1 MRIEIVSVG
10 DELLTGATVNSN
22 AAIIAER
29 LTQLGHEVR
38 WISTVGDDEEALIE
52 AFEHAF
58 GRARIVVVTG
68 GLGPTHDDITKNAVS
83 RYFHS
88 RIVFNA
94 GVFAD
99 VEDRLKQWGRGMS
112 DVNREQAMV
121 PEKAE
126 VLANDIGTAPGLF
139 FRKKDRFFFIL
150 PGVPREMTEMLE
162 KTVVPRLAA
171 MGGDLIVRSRFL
183 RTFGIPESDL
193 YERIQE
199 FPKRFSDIRLAFL
212 PQVSGVALRLT
223 VSGVSDE
230 ACMKMLLQ
238 GEAMIRERAG
248 SFIYGE
254 GDVSLEEVVADLLL
268 KRKLTVAVAES
279 CTGGLVSHKLTNVP
293 GSSTYFNRGIVAYS
307 NEAKIEILGVPE
319 KKIRNHGAVSPETAM
334 AMAEGVRMIS
344 RTNIGVSTT
353 GIAGPSG
360 GTPEKPVGLV
370 FIGYAD
376 DHCTLFEKHLF
387 TRDRRWN
394 KARSALTALD
404 LMRRT
409 LLDR

>member
-1 MRIEIVSVG
+1 MRAEIVSVG

-22 AAIIAER
+22 GALIAER

-38 WISTVGDDEEALIE
+38 WISTVGDEEEALIE
-52 AFEHAF
+52 AFDHAF
-58 GRARIVVVTG
+58 ERARIVVVTG
-68 GLGPTHDDITKNAVS
+68 GLGPTHDDVTKKAVS

-99 VEDRLKQWGRGMS
+99 VENRLKQWGRGMS

-126 VLANDIGTAPGLF
+126 ILTNDIGTAPGLL
-139 FRKKDRFFFIL
+139 FRKKDRFFFVL

-162 KTVVPRLAA
+162 KSIVPRLAA
-171 MGGDLIVRSRFL
+171 IGGDRIVRSRLL

-193 YERIQE
+193 YERLQE
-199 FPKRFSDIRLAFL
+199 FPERFSDVRLAFL
-212 PQVSGVALRLT
+212 PQVSGVVLRLT

-230 ACMKMLLQ
+230 TCRKTLSPA
-238 GEAMIRERAG
+238 EAMIRERAG

-254 GDVSLEEVVADLLL
+254 GDVSLEEVAADLLL
-268 KRKLTVAVAES
+268 KRNLTVAVAES

-293 GSSTYFNRGIVAYS
+293 ESSAYFNRGIVAYS

-319 KKIRNHGAVSPETAM
+319 KTIRDHGAVSAETAT
-334 AMAEGVRMIS
+334 AMAEGVRKIS
-344 RTNIGVSTT
+344 RTDIGVSTT

-360 GTPEKPVGLV
+360 GTPGKPVGLV

-376 DHCTLFEKHLF
+376 GERTFYEKHRF
-387 TRDRRWN
+387 TRDRKWN
-394 KARSALTALD
+394 KTRSALTALD
-404 LMRRT
+404 LVRRT